1 MPVFVLNSYQYISTF
16 WKLQFLSL
24 QNFHC
29 IFVWCH
35 AHCIPKGVGV
45 EGRGQDITCAWIWEA
60 LRVKL
65 THSLVFDLFLFL
77 TLYQCMCWF
86 SLFKKSQSHLRRRSL
101 NWEDD
106 AIRLVCGRVCG
117 SFSLLLIDVGGPV
130 HCGRCHLGR
139 WSELVWQSK
148 PRAM

>member
-1 MPVFVLNSYQYISTF
+1 MPVFVLNAYQYFSTF
-16 WKLQFLSL
+16 WKLKFLSL

-65 THSLVFDLFLFL
+65 THSLLFDLFLFL
-77 TLYQCMCWF
+77 TLYHCMCWF
-86 SLFKKSQSHLRRRSL
+86 SLFKKARVIWEGGASTGKMMPSDWSVGESVGHFLYYWLMWEGQST
-101 NWEDD
+101 
-106 AIRLVCGRVCG
+106 
-117 SFSLLLIDVGGPV
+117 VGGTT
-130 HCGRCHLGR
+130 LGR

-148 PRAM
+148 PRVM